1 MSTDPVNPPV
11 SELPPPAEVAE
22 ILHFDFPSSDI
33 VLRSCDS
40 HNFHVSKLYIDNSS
54 PVLREIIRSIPSTSD
69 KTSDVAHDE
78 EPEPLPAIELPE
90 NGEILHSLLTLIFP
104 VVPILPSTPE
114 NIMELLAVAQ
124 KYQMASV
131 LSHIRGAISRQHP
144 PFFRPKTAFNL
155 YFLARKLGLHQ
166 EAVQAAQVTLRLPMT
181 IGDFGDK
188 LEYPDMT
195 GAYLYELWKYHER
208 VRTELKSGVRDFR
221 SSGLPEGVKG
231 LHCPNPSAA
240 GFGGSAFG
248 APVATGSLFGA
259 PAGTGSLFGTTAA
272 TATTFGAPS
281 SSFPSWLDN
290 YIESI
295 PEAPHL
301 FDLIEFE
308 NARVRHIKEF
318 QASYS
323 STCSCSDISSQLRRD
338 FWEALTSFVDEV
350 REKVRRVGIC

>member
-11 SELPPPAEVAE
+11 SKLPPPAQVSET
-22 ILHFDFPSSDI
+22 LHFDFPRSDI
-33 VLRSCDS
+33 ALRSCDS

-54 PVLREIIRSIPSTSD
+54 PVLQEIIRSVSSTSD

-78 EPEPLPAIELPE
+78 EPEPLPVIELPE

-104 VVPILPSTPE
+104 VVPILPSTSE

-124 KYQMASV
+124 KYQMPSV
-131 LSHIRGAISRQHP
+131 LSHIRGAISRQHL

-166 EAVQAAQVTLRLPMT
+166 EAVQAAQVTLRLPMV
-181 IGDFGDK
+181 IEDLGDK
-188 LEYPDMT
+188 LEFPNMT

-208 VRTELKSGVRDFR
+208 VRTELKSGVREFR
-221 SSGLPEGVKG
+221 SSGLPDGVKS
-231 LHCPNPSAA
+231 LVCPIPSTA

-248 APVATGSLFGA
+248 APVASGSLFGG
-259 PAGTGSLFGTTAA
+259 PAA

-323 STCSCSDISSQLRRD
+323 RTCSCSDISSQLRRD
-338 FWEALTSFVDEV
+338 FWEALTGFIDEV
-350 REKVRRVGIC
+350 REKVRRVGDC